1 MFIWNSVYFRKA
13 KEMKQSINYLKCL
26 VLILSGLRYA
36 LNFTAVSK
44 PEPSSQR
51 LSPRS
56 VWKRTCTNR
65 HFWPK
70 AHSLSRRAGRVMGA
84 SEAEFTPGCSGHGSS
99 HPGGAP
105 ELSHVHQWPWGPE
118 LGSGCGGGLTSARGG
133 GPMGCTP
140 GRLSCGTGTR
150 PQAAPGPF
158 QQGFRILVYEFR
170 KRSYIDNMYKNI
182 IHI

>member
-26 VLILSGLRYA
+26 ALILSGLRYT

-51 LSPRS
+51 LSLWS
-56 VWKRTCTNR
+56 VWKRRCTNR
-65 HFWPK
+65 WFCPK
-70 AHSLSRRAGRVMGA
+70 AHSRPGHVGRVVGA
-84 SEAEFTPGCSGHGSS
+84 SEAEFTLGCSGHGSS

-105 ELSHVHQWPWGPE
+105 ELSHVHWWPWGPE
-118 LGSGCGGGLTSARGG
+118 PDSGCGGGLTSAWGWV
-133 GPMGCTP
+133 PMGCTP
-140 GRLSCGTGTR
+140 GWLSHGTGTE
-150 PQAAPGPF
+150 PQVAPRPF
-158 QQGFRILVYEFR
+158 QQGCRILVYEFR
-170 KRSYIDNMYKNI
+170 KRSYNTYKNI